1 MKHPVILAN
10 PQERDAERNVDQ
22 HTDLVVKRVEY
33 KPTGVGLDFSEG
45 VGLDFEGGTG
55 IFITAPE
62 GSPRIEKG
70 DTIRAYGGLGFTVH
84 GMSLLKRSM
93 GPGGVVLDL
102 WIPIYYRTKREQ
114 EVDHALWIA
123 EHQERQHEEFEKGK
137 AQLDALYDA
146 LPDPLKNRI
155 DRFRKEDLDFRW
167 KEEAYE
173 MASCAEAGR
182 LYKRAMDPEFGV
194 ALKAAKI
201 KGPTEEAKKKAQWD
215 WATTDGIRD
224 WEDTPEN
231 RLLAFDAINTKLNG
245 YKYDLMKTL
254 MPEMSDGHSGN
265 TWGHAV
271 MFALRLV
278 QGKGDLL

>member
-1 MKHPVILAN
+1 MAVLKSLTFTTLPAAGGNPTLNRRTKVIARLEE
-10 PQERDAERNVDQ
+10 QKLLL
-22 HTDLVVKRVEY
+22 TDPNYTR
-33 KPTGVGLDFSEG
+33 
-45 VGLDFEGGTG
+45 
-55 IFITAPE
+55 
-62 GSPRIEKG
+62 
-70 DTIRAYGGLGFTVH
+70 TIRSWTRKDGERAMVEKRQRVLPWWRMAPNGSYVLFVRSGL
-84 GMSLLKRSM
+84 K
-93 GPGGVVLDL
+93 
-102 WIPIYYRTKREQ
+102 PI
-114 EVDHALWIA
+114 
-123 EHQERQHEEFEKGK
+123 EFEKGK
-137 AQLDALYDA
+137 AQLDVLYDA

-155 DRFRKEDLDFRW
+155 DRFRKEDPDFRW

-201 KGPTEEAKKKAQWD
+201 KGPTEEARKKAQWD
-215 WATTDGIRD
+215 WETTDGIRD

-254 MPEMSDGHSGN
+254 MPEMDDGHSGN